1 MIGVGIGLLF
11 AVGILVTAAALRA
24 RPIRFDERLAPYLSI
39 PDPTSGLLGDAPV
52 SSPFG
57 VLERLVAPWLHDA
70 ARLVGRL
77 GSPTAELARR
87 LVRAGRRETTEQF
100 RITQV
105 AWGAVGLA
113 GGIALAL
120 LLAATRQPPPVL
132 LGVLV
137 VVAAVS
143 MVVACDY
150 RLGQQM
156 RRREQRMMLEF
167 PTVAEL
173 LALSVGAGEGPV
185 GALERVSRSAHGE
198 LTSEL
203 RTTLAAVRSGV
214 PLTLALEALA
224 DRTGVATLARFAEGV
239 AVAVERGTPLAD
251 VLRFQAQD
259 VREASRRSLMELGGK
274 KEVLMLV
281 PVVFLLLPVT
291 VVFAVFPSLIT
302 LQIGL

>member
-1 MIGVGIGLLF
+1 MIGAVAGLLL
-11 AVGILVTAAALRA
+11 AAGLLVIAAAVRA
-24 RPIRFDERLAPYLSI
+24 RPIRFDERLAPYLTV
-39 PDPTSGLLGDAPV
+39 PDPTSGLLGQEPV

-77 GSPTAELARR
+77 GSPTAELERM

-113 GGIALAL
+113 GGVAFAL
-120 LLAATRQPPPVL
+120 LLAATRRPSPVML
-132 LGVLV
+132 LVLV
-137 VVAAVS
+137 LVTTIS
-143 MVVACDY
+143 MVVVCDY
-150 RLGQQM
+150 RLSQQV
-156 RRREQRMMLEF
+156 RRREEQMMLEF
-167 PTVAEL
+167 PTIAEL

-203 RTTLAAVRSGV
+203 RITLAAVRSGV
-214 PLTLALEALA
+214 PLTRALEALA

-239 AVAVERGTPLAD
+239 SVAVERGTPLAD

-281 PVVFLLLPVT
+281 PVVFLILPVT
-291 VVFAVFPSLIT
+291 VVFAVYPSLIT
-302 LQIGL
+302 LQIGV

>member
-1 MIGVGIGLLF
+1 MIGAVAGLML
-11 AVGILVTAAALRA
+11 AAGLLVTAAAVRA
-24 RPIRFDERLAPYLSI
+24 RPIRFDERLAPYLTV
-39 PDPTSGLLGDAPV
+39 PDPTSGLLGHEPV

-77 GSPTAELARR
+77 GSPTAELERT

-113 GGIALAL
+113 GGLAFAL
-120 LLAATRQPPPVL
+120 LLAATRRPSPVML
-132 LGVLV
+132 LVLV
-137 VVAAVS
+137 LVATVS
-143 MVVACDY
+143 MVVVCDY
-150 RLGQQM
+150 RLSQQV
-156 RRREQRMMLEF
+156 RRREEQMMLEF
-167 PTVAEL
+167 PTIAEL

-185 GALERVSRSAHGE
+185 GALERVSRSAHGA

-203 RTTLAAVRSGV
+203 RITLAAVRSGV
-214 PLTLALEALA
+214 PLTRALEALA

-239 AVAVERGTPLAD
+239 SVAVERGTPLAD

-281 PVVFLLLPVT
+281 PVVFLILPVT
-291 VVFAVFPSLIT
+291 VIFAVFPSLIT